1 VLAFARSIH
10 LSICVPPSPRLV
22 RHISIHVYK
31 HVIHAPLSPAVLGV
45 TVPLAVADGGIAHV
59 SKSEA
64 TPLASGRQAAAALS
78 SELIDQRLFLSILVA
93 EDIWASFTVMSLIP
107 AGDLLAPEDGSMK

>member
-1 VLAFARSIH
+1 VLAFARSIY
-10 LSICVPPSPRLV
+10 LSICVLPSPRLV

-59 SKSEA
+59 RKSEA